1 MIKYTMDD
9 LLPEVKEKILD
20 ELHRSV
26 EWVALQ
32 KKLVDA
38 TNKRNYIKMQQITQ
52 LMHQKEVD
60 VVYEYLQLLDDEKVR
75 VADLIDGMSKR
86 DANKLLTKLNGIGFL
101 CDILYGYVIDST
113 DIIQKYFP
121 DSNLIFYNKLVE
133 LQKEVKMHIKH
144 VIDGTTLENETYFC
158 TQSDRAANYIDKI
171 VKEFMKEQQRLKDMA
186 EH

>member
-20 ELHRSV
+20 ELHKSV
-26 EWVALQ
+26 EWVVLQ
-32 KKLVDA
+32 KQLVDA
-38 TNKRNYIKMQQITQ
+38 TNKRNYIKMQQIKQ

-60 VVYEYLQLLDDEKVR
+60 VVYEYLQSLDCETVK
-75 VADLIDGMSKR
+75 VADLIADMKNR
-86 DANKLLTKLNGIGFL
+86 DANKLLTKLNGIGFI
-101 CDILYGYVIDST
+101 CEILYGYVIDSR

-121 DSNLIFYNKLVE
+121 DSNLVFYDKLVE

-144 VIDGTTLENETYFC
+144 VIGNTTLSNETYFC
-158 TQSDRAANYIDKI
+158 NQSDRVANYVDKI